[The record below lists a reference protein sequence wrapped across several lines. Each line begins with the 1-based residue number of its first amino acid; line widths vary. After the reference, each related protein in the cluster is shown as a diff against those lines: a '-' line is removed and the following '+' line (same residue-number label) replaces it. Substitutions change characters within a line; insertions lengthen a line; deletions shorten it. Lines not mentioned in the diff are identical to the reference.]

1 MVDNFR
7 KTYWYDFFPTE
18 IQKPFWK
25 AFWWNSQKMGSTE
38 KCLVSSHPMVVI
50 QSCFSSPLLSFLLQS
65 LPFFPT
71 LSSADT
77 AFSAVCEDD
86 LPRLANKCGMKSL
99 AVTTFW
105 YYFHNNKFERHQ
117 FSAHGMSPRNFIFVV
132 NMLKVTTKLRLKK
145 NYKRAHMSPIP
156 IIRAN
161 YQIDIGIKV
170 YTIQNFLST
179 FHVHNVTSQV
189 I

>member
-1 MVDNFR
+1 MSGFLSPHGGHSIMLLLTIV
-7 KTYWYDFFPTE
+7 KFPVA
-18 IQKPFWK
+18 I
-25 AFWWNSQKMGSTE
+25 
-38 KCLVSSHPMVVI
+38 SS
-50 QSCFSSPLLSFLLQS
+50 
-65 LPFFPT
+65 FFPT

-105 YYFHNNKFERHQ
+105 YYFHHNKFERHQ
-117 FSAHGMSPRNFIFVV
+117 FSADGMSPRNFIFVV

-145 NYKRAHMSPIP
+145 NYKRAHMSSIP
-156 IIRAN
+156 LTRAN

-170 YTIQNFLST
+170 YMIQNFLSA